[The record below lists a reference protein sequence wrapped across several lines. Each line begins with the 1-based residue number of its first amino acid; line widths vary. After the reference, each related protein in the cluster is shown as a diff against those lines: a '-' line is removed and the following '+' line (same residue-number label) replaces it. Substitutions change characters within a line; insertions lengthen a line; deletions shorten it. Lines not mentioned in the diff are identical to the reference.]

1 MKKTLSSRPPHP
13 AVPSDTEQAIKTEP
27 EQAADA
33 LLDCVLKTHDGIQDY
48 YEKLLN
54 VSDFDATDRE
64 VRSALASF
72 RRTSASLK
80 KAQSLTSDMTDELD
94 ARWKDLRRFRKKR
107 LIPGAPANAIIDRA
121 EQRSRH
127 FARGLNAYKL
137 LLLCFIGSFLGVVI
151 ELGWCL
157 LRNGY
162 LESRAGLVYGPF
174 NLLYGVGAVVLTLAL
189 YRFRNRGK
197 WLSFIGG
204 ALVGS
209 VVEYVCSWAQ
219 EAAFG
224 SRSWDYSAM
233 PFNINGRIC
242 LMYSLFWGILG
253 VFWVKS
259 IYPRM
264 AKWILRIPNR
274 PGKIFTWVLTVFFAV
289 NAVVTCIAVFRWS
302 QRLGGVTA
310 DSAFWRFI
318 DLRFTDAR
326 MQRIFANMHF

>member
-1 MKKTLSSRPPHP
+1 MKKTLSSRPPHQ
-13 AVPSDTEQAIKTEP
+13 AVPSDTEQDIKTEP

-80 KAQSLTSDMTDELD
+80 KAQGLTSDMTDELN

-121 EQRSRH
+121 ERRSRH

-137 LLLCFIGSFLGVVI
+137 LLLCFIGSFLGVII

-162 LESRAGLVYGPF
+162 LESRSGLVYGPF

-302 QRLGGVTA
+302 QRIGGVTA

-326 MQRIFANMHF
+326 MQHIFANMHF

>member
-1 MKKTLSSRPPHP
+1 MKKTLSSRPTHQAPT
-13 AVPSDTEQAIKTEP
+13 SDTEQDIKTDP

-121 EQRSRH
+121 ERRSRH

-302 QRLGGVTA
+302 QRIGGVTA

>member
-1 MKKTLSSRPPHP
+1 MKKTLSSRPTHQAPT
-13 AVPSDTEQAIKTEP
+13 SDTEQDIKTEP

-121 EQRSRH
+121 ERRSRH